1 VETKKLTL
9 WSGIQSNRQQEGHG
23 KLSTNAEISDDSAT
37 RLAVGKST
45 TGVTTMDETISSET
59 TTGQT
64 TLGSRTIGTPTSCEV
79 KPANAKPGKLTIDPL
94 IATEL
99 TADSPTLPSADAVDG
114 LALGAVTNAAV
125 TDAAETTV
133 IEIPRIARALR
144 HRDFRLF
151 WTGNFLSNIGTWMQ
165 NIAQGWLVLQL
176 TNSAFWL
183 GLVGFAASFPILLFA
198 LVGGVIAD
206 HVNKRKMLMVTQS
219 AMMTFAFIMAA
230 LAYFKIINVNE
241 IIFLALGTGI
251 AMSLNTPTYQ
261 ALVPQLVPREDLTN
275 AIALNSA
282 QFNMSRV
289 LGPTLG
295 GFAMAI
301 FGVAGNFFLNGLSFL
316 AVLIALTRIRY
327 TEPVPNQAD
336 RLTPT
341 ADHLAPMQADSS
353 VPPQADRFVPP
364 QTDQF
369 NAPGEGY
376 LSPRAGGLWEKL
388 KQGFV
393 YAFRHSAMSSLILLV
408 AIGSL
413 LAIPYLTF
421 VPYFARDVL
430 GTGERGLGIL
440 MACSG
445 AGAFLGAITIAS
457 LTHLRRRG
465 LFVVRASAGFYAAII
480 AFTFSRNF
488 YLSGLL
494 LAVAGYCMIISVAT
508 INSLLQ
514 HLAEDHMR
522 GRVMSI
528 YSTAFLGLPPIGCLI
543 AGSLSHLFYAPHVIA
558 GMCSLAIGGSMA
570 VYVNKEGLRELD

>member
-1 VETKKLTL
+1 MPGTAQQSHFNPAKLADEMNN
-9 WSGIQSNRQQEGHG
+9 G
-23 KLSTNAEISDDSAT
+23 
-37 RLAVGKST
+37 GKST
-45 TGVTTMDETISSET
+45 IEESTIE
-59 TTGQT
+59 QAA
-64 TLGSRTIGTPTSCEV
+64 PVE
-79 KPANAKPGKLTIDPL
+79 LTIRQ
-94 IATEL
+94 L
-99 TADSPTLPSADAVDG
+99 TTDAPTLPSADALDG
-114 LALGAVTNAAV
+114 LALGTVTDAAV

-183 GLVGFAASFPILLFA
+183 GVVGFAASFPILLFA
-198 LVGGVIAD
+198 LIGGVIAD
-206 HVNKRKMLMVTQS
+206 HVNKRKMLMITQS

-327 TEPVPNQAD
+327 TEPVLPQAD
-336 RLTPT
+336 
-341 ADHLAPMQADSS
+341 HF
-353 VPPQADRFVPP
+353 VPPQADRSVPL
-364 QTDQF
+364 QADHF
-369 NAPGEGY
+369 KAPREGH
-376 LSPRAGGLWEKL
+376 LSPPRAGRLWEKL
-388 KQGFV
+388 KQGFI
-393 YAFRHSAMSSLILLV
+393 YAFSHSSMSSLILLV

-430 GTGERGLGIL
+430 GTGEPGLGIL

-457 LTHLRRRG
+457 LMHLRRRG

-528 YSTAFLGLPPIGCLI
+528 YSTAFLGLPPIGCLV

-558 GMCSLAIGGSMA
+558 GMCSLAIGGSLA

>member
-1 VETKKLTL
+1 
-9 WSGIQSNRQQEGHG
+9 
-23 KLSTNAEISDDSAT
+23 
-37 RLAVGKST
+37 
-45 TGVTTMDETISSET
+45 VTD
-59 TTGQT
+59 
-64 TLGSRTIGTPTSCEV
+64 
-79 KPANAKPGKLTIDPL
+79 
-94 IATEL
+94 
-99 TADSPTLPSADAVDG
+99 
-114 LALGAVTNAAV
+114 AAV

-183 GLVGFAASFPILLFA
+183 GVVGFAASFPILLFA
-198 LVGGVIAD
+198 LIGGVIAD

-219 AMMTFAFIMAA
+219 AMMLFAFIMAA
-230 LAYFKIINVNE
+230 LAYFKVINVHE
-241 IIFLALGTGI
+241 IVFLALGTGI

-301 FGVAGNFFLNGLSFL
+301 IGVAGNFFLNGLSFL

-327 TEPVPNQAD
+327 IEPV
-336 RLTPT
+336 L
-341 ADHLAPMQADSS
+341 
-353 VPPQADRFVPP
+353 PQAD
-364 QTDQF
+364 QSK
-369 NAPGEGY
+369 APSQGH
-376 LSPRAGGLWEKL
+376 LSSRAGHLWEKL

-430 GTGERGLGIL
+430 GTGEPGLGIL

-457 LTHLRRRG
+457 LMHIRRRG
-465 LFVVRASAGFYAAII
+465 LFVVRALAGFYAAII

-528 YSTAFLGLPPIGCLI
+528 YSTAFLGLPPIGCLV

-558 GMCSLAIGGSMA
+558 GMCSLAIGGSLA
-570 VYVNKEGLRELD
+570 VYVNKDGLRELD

>member
-1 VETKKLTL
+1 
-9 WSGIQSNRQQEGHG
+9 
-23 KLSTNAEISDDSAT
+23 
-37 RLAVGKST
+37 
-45 TGVTTMDETISSET
+45 
-59 TTGQT
+59 
-64 TLGSRTIGTPTSCEV
+64 
-79 KPANAKPGKLTIDPL
+79 
-94 IATEL
+94 
-99 TADSPTLPSADAVDG
+99 
-114 LALGAVTNAAV
+114 
-125 TDAAETTV
+125 
-133 IEIPRIARALR
+133 

-183 GLVGFAASFPILLFA
+183 GVVGFAASFPILLFA
-198 LVGGVIAD
+198 LIGGVIAD
-206 HVNKRKMLMVTQS
+206 HVNKRKLLMVTQS
-219 AMMTFAFIMAA
+219 AMMVFAFIMAA
-230 LAYFKIINVNE
+230 LAYFKVINVHE

-295 GFAMAI
+295 GFAMAL

-316 AVLIALTRIRY
+316 AVLVALTRIRY
-327 TEPVPNQAD
+327 AKPA
-336 RLTPT
+336 
-341 ADHLAPMQADSS
+341 APQ
-353 VPPQADRFVPP
+353 
-364 QTDQF
+364 
-369 NAPGEGY
+369 EG
-376 LSPRAGGLWEKL
+376 RLWEKL
-388 KQGFV
+388 KQGFAYV
-393 YAFRHSAMSSLILLV
+393 FRHSAMSSLVLLV

-430 GTGERGLGIL
+430 ASDEPGLGVL

-445 AGAFLGAITIAS
+445 AGAFLGAVTIAS
-457 LTHLRRRG
+457 LAHLRRRG

-508 INSLLQ
+508 VNSLLQ

-543 AGSLSHLFYAPHVIA
+543 AGSMAHLIGAPLAIA
-558 GMCSLAIGGSMA
+558 GMSALALLGSLGVFLGR
-570 VYVNKEGLRELD
+570 EGLRELD

>member
-1 VETKKLTL
+1 MAFIRIRHKQGQGNLSTDAEINVGSAEPPPVADPVGEAKVGEKKIGETKV
-9 WSGIQSNRQQEGHG
+9 G
-23 KLSTNAEISDDSAT
+23 D
-37 RLAVGKST
+37 LA
-45 TGVTTMDETISSET
+45 
-59 TTGQT
+59 
-64 TLGSRTIGTPTSCEV
+64 IGESKIEE
-79 KPANAKPGKLTIDPL
+79 PA
-94 IATEL
+94 
-99 TADSPTLPSADAVDG
+99 LPRADAVDG
-114 LALGAVTNAAV
+114 LAHGAV

-133 IEIPRIARALR
+133 IEVPRLTRALR

-183 GLVGFAASFPILLFA
+183 GVVGFAASFPILLFA
-198 LVGGVIAD
+198 LIGGVIAD
-206 HVNKRKMLMVTQS
+206 HVNKRRLLMITQS
-219 AMMTFAFIMAA
+219 AMMAFAFIMAA
-230 LAYFKIINVNE
+230 LAYFKVINVHE
-241 IIFLALGTGI
+241 IVFLALGTGI

-295 GFAMAI
+295 GFAMAL

-316 AVLIALTRIRY
+316 AVLVALTRIRY
-327 TEPVPNQAD
+327 AEPA
-336 RLTPT
+336 
-341 ADHLAPMQADSS
+341 AP
-353 VPPQADRFVPP
+353 R
-364 QTDQF
+364 
-369 NAPGEGY
+369 EGH
-376 LSPRAGGLWEKL
+376 LWEKL
-388 KQGFV
+388 KQGFIYV
-393 YAFRHSAMSSLILLV
+393 FRHPEMSSLVLLV

-421 VPYFARDVL
+421 IPYFARDVL
-430 GTGERGLGIL
+430 GSDEPGLGIL

-457 LTHLRRRG
+457 LVHIRRRG
-465 LFVVRASAGFYAAII
+465 LFVVRAFAGFYAAII

-488 YLSGLL
+488 YLSGLIL
-494 LAVAGYCMIISVAT
+494 TIAGYCMIISAAT

-543 AGSLSHLFYAPHVIA
+543 AGSMAHVIGAPLAIA
-558 GMCSLAIGGSMA
+558 GMSALALLGSLWVFLGRT
-570 VYVNKEGLRELD
+570 GLRELD

>member
-1 VETKKLTL
+1 MNGGRAEPLPVADPTGE
-9 WSGIQSNRQQEGHG
+9 
-23 KLSTNAEISDDSAT
+23 STACASAT
-37 RLAVGKST
+37 VGKTVGDLAADELTIGELT
-45 TGVTTMDETISSET
+45 TGE
-59 TTGQT
+59 
-64 TLGSRTIGTPTSCEV
+64 PTV
-79 KPANAKPGKLTIDPL
+79 PR
-94 IATEL
+94 
-99 TADSPTLPSADAVDG
+99 ADAVDG
-114 LALGAVTNAAV
+114 LAHGAV

-133 IEIPRIARALR
+133 IEIPRLARALR

-151 WTGNFLSNIGTWMQ
+151 WTGNFLSNVGTWMQ

-183 GLVGFAASFPILLFA
+183 GVVGFAASFPILLFA
-198 LVGGVIAD
+198 LIGGVIAD
-206 HVNKRKMLMVTQS
+206 HVNKRKLLMVTQS
-219 AMMTFAFIMAA
+219 AMMIFAFIMAA
-230 LAYFKIINVNE
+230 LAYFKVITVHE
-241 IIFLALGTGI
+241 ILLLALGTGI

-295 GFAMAI
+295 GFAMAL

-316 AVLIALTRIRY
+316 AVLLALTHIRY
-327 TEPVPNQAD
+327 IEPAAPQEG
-336 RLTPT
+336 
-341 ADHLAPMQADSS
+341 HLWQ
-353 VPPQADRFVPP
+353 
-364 QTDQF
+364 
-369 NAPGEGY
+369 
-376 LSPRAGGLWEKL
+376 KL

-393 YAFRHSAMSSLILLV
+393 YVFRNPEMSSLVLLV

-421 VPYFARDVL
+421 IPYFARDVL
-430 GTGERGLGIL
+430 ASDEPGLGIL

-457 LTHLRRRG
+457 VTHMRRRG
-465 LFVVRASAGFYAAII
+465 LFVVRAFAGFYAAII

-488 YLSGLL
+488 YLSGLIL
-494 LAVAGYCMIISVAT
+494 TIAGYCMIISAAT

-543 AGSLSHLFYAPHVIA
+543 AGSMAHVIGAPLAIA
-558 GMCSLAIGGSMA
+558 GMSALALLGSLG
-570 VYVNKEGLRELD
+570 VYLGREGLRELD

>member
-1 VETKKLTL
+1 MEWHSIESHQQVMNFEYRCGDNGASAQQSRCYHSKLADQMNDGGKTTVEQLAIEEPTIERSAPLESTRVRL
-9 WSGIQSNRQQEGHG
+9 SPVELNIRQ
-23 KLSTNAEISDDSAT
+23 
-37 RLAVGKST
+37 
-45 TGVTTMDETISSET
+45 
-59 TTGQT
+59 
-64 TLGSRTIGTPTSCEV
+64 
-79 KPANAKPGKLTIDPL
+79 
-94 IATEL
+94 L

-241 IIFLALGTGI
+241 IIFLALGTGV

-327 TEPVPNQAD
+327 IEPVLPQAD
-336 RLTPT
+336 
-341 ADHLAPMQADSS
+341 HS
-353 VPPQADRFVPP
+353 VPPQADNI
-364 QTDQF
+364 
-369 NAPGEGY
+369 NAPRQGH
-376 LSPRAGGLWEKL
+376 LSPPRAAGLWEKL
-388 KQGFV
+388 KQGFI

-430 GTGERGLGIL
+430 GTGERGLGVL

-528 YSTAFLGLPPIGCLI
+528 YSTAFLGLPPIGCLV

-570 VYVNKEGLRELD
+570 VYVNKEGLKELD

>member
-1 VETKKLTL
+1 MNGG
-9 WSGIQSNRQQEGHG
+9 SA
-23 KLSTNAEISDDSAT
+23 AEPFSVADPIGEA
-37 RLAVGKST
+37 RVNEST
-45 TGVTTMDETISSET
+45 TNESTAGEVTIADLNVDE
-59 TTGQT
+59 
-64 TLGSRTIGTPTSCEV
+64 PTV
-79 KPANAKPGKLTIDPL
+79 PR
-94 IATEL
+94 
-99 TADSPTLPSADAVDG
+99 ADALDG
-114 LALGAVTNAAV
+114 LAHGAV

-183 GLVGFAASFPILLFA
+183 GMVGFAASFPILLFA
-198 LVGGVIAD
+198 LIGGVIAD
-206 HVNKRKMLMVTQS
+206 HVNKRRMLMVTQS
-219 AMMTFAFIMAA
+219 AMMAFAFIMAA
-230 LAYFKIINVNE
+230 LAYFKINGRPMINVTE
-241 IIFLALGTGI
+241 IVLLALGTGI

-295 GFAMAI
+295 GFAMAL

-316 AVLIALTRIRY
+316 AVLVALSRIRY
-327 TEPVPNQAD
+327 IEPA
-336 RLTPT
+336 
-341 ADHLAPMQADSS
+341 APL
-353 VPPQADRFVPP
+353 
-364 QTDQF
+364 
-369 NAPGEGY
+369 EGH
-376 LSPRAGGLWEKL
+376 LWEKL
-388 KQGFV
+388 KQGFIYV
-393 YAFRHSAMSSLILLV
+393 FRKPAMSSLVLLV
-408 AIGSL
+408 AISSL

-430 GTGERGLGIL
+430 ASDEPGLGVL

-457 LTHLRRRG
+457 VTHMRRRG
-465 LFVVRASAGFYAAII
+465 LFVFRAFAGFYAAII

-488 YLSGLL
+488 YLSGII
-494 LAVAGYCMIISVAT
+494 LAIAGYCMIISAAT

-528 YSTAFLGLPPIGCLI
+528 YATAFLGLPPIGCLI
-543 AGSLSHLFYAPHVIA
+543 AGSMAHVIGAPLAIA
-558 GMCSLAIGGSMA
+558 GMSALALAGSLG
-570 VYVNKEGLRELD
+570 VYVGKEGLRELD